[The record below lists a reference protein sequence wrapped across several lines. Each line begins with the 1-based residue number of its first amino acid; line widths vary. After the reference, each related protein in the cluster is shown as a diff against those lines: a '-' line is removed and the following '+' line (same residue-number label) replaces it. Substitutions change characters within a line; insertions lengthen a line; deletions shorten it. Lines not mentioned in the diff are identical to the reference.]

1 MQGFASGA
9 ASAQG
14 HGLCAAHLSSEISEM
29 EAKDLYRE
37 LFKARRFVPDAYQTG
52 GPGVALGAGGGGGG
66 GGGGAGAGAGGGTA
80 AGAAPRWPAV
90 QLLPA
95 IKLLF
100 VTPEKLA
107 ASTTLADALR

>member
-14 HGLCAAHLSSEISEM
+14 HGLCAAHLSSEISET
-29 EAKDLYRE
+29 EAKDIYRE

-52 GPGVALGAGGGGGG
+52 GPGVALGAGGGG
-66 GGGGAGAGAGGGTA
+66 AGAGAGGGA
-80 AGAAPRWPAV
+80 AAGAGAGAAPRWPAV